1 MVRNSLAPSGW
12 TSESDLAPG
21 TENFLGAL
29 SHGLALPAVAFLL
42 LFEAI
47 ALLETP
53 SRLEGSLSPPLKPH
67 HIVSDA
73 MSHLFLELSQ
83 LRA

>member
-1 MVRNSLAPSGW
+1 MVGNSLAPSGW

-21 TENFLGAL
+21 MENFLGAL
-29 SHGLALPAVAFLL
+29 SHGLALAAVAFLL

-47 ALLETP
+47 VLHETP

-67 HIVSDA
+67 H
-73 MSHLFLELSQ
+73 MSLMQCPICF
-83 LRA
+83 